1 MFLQTSIKPD
11 DKSTNNNELAEAINQ
26 DNGDV
31 IEQSSVKLRLP
42 KNHTNKQTNYLAN
55 TIAVDHKELKIT
67 EGREIRE

>member
-31 IEQSSVKLRLP
+31 IEQSSLKLRLP
-42 KNHTNKQTNYLAN
+42 KNHTNKQIDYLAN
-55 TIAVDHKELKIT
+55 TIAVDHKESKVT
-67 EGREIRE
+67 EEREIRD